1 VRGVGQRAV
10 GCDVM
15 DNRVRLTINGV
26 ISMNLLADQCKS
38 KYQRL
43 MQEFELYKSVTG
55 FPATRTLVDKDWDQL
70 IEQRQ
75 RFAPQLRVLKERG
88 FPHAETCALITGA
101 VVERTDAHEYA
112 F

>member
-1 VRGVGQRAV
+1 MRGPV
-10 GCDVM
+10 GCGVM
-15 DNRVRLTINGV
+15 DRRAGLTVNDAV
-26 ISMNLLADQCKS
+26 SMDRPTDQCKS

-55 FPATRTLVDKDWDQL
+55 FPATRTLSDKEWDQL

-101 VVERTDAHEYA
+101 VVEHTDAHE
-112 F
+112 